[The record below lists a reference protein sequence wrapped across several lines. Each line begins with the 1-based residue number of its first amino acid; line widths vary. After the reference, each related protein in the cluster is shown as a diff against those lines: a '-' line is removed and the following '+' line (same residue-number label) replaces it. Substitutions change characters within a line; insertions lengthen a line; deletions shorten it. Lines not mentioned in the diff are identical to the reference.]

1 MSKPRYIWWD
11 YVKKMVKQYPRL
23 RQEYLS
29 LKETSVTAKL
39 TGEPRG
45 GGISDPTAAC
55 ALRELP
61 TVQQKELEAV
71 ERAIN
76 ATLLLSDG
84 EIKMQ
89 LIKLK
94 YWCGKEDKLINAA
107 LHIPCSEA
115 TAKRWHGE
123 FIRLV
128 AENYG
133 LLDKDDTPEPENHD
147 NMVS

>member
-11 YVKKMVKQYPRL
+11 YVKKMVKQYPTL
-23 RQEYLS
+23 KKEYQR
-29 LKETSVTAKL
+29 LKETSITAKI

-45 GGISDPTAAC
+45 GGISDPTAAS

-61 TVQQKELEAV
+61 PVQQKELEAV
-71 ERAIN
+71 ERAIET
-76 ATLLLSDG
+76 TLSLSDG
-84 EIKMQ
+84 EAKLR
-89 LIKLK
+89 LIRLK
-94 YWCGKEDKLINAA
+94 YWSGREDKLINVA
-107 LHIPCSEA
+107 LRIPCGEA

-133 LLDKDDTPEPENHD
+133 LLGKDDTPEP
-147 NMVS
+147 